1 MIGDSPYRETP
12 RFLLCPRCAEV
23 LEEAFAGV
31 QSCLRCEGMW
41 IMQPAINGTF
51 GDPRWPLGAA
61 AWWHRALECPECGFE
76 GTQNVM
82 DASIV
87 DGVIIDRCRGHG
99 VWLDPGE
106 LARVLGLPSG
116 VNELVALQR
125 LVAPASAVDP
135 AARLAARNSDRE
147 AQRRAAESL
156 REIEAA
162 NLEAREA
169 ARAARE
175 EAAVQAREREA
186 RELARIRDHA
196 AKLKQLAAEEAQA
209 ARMREGKRQA
219 LVGERAV
226 ATTEL
231 HSIEA
236 DVAELRRQ
244 LTVAAVKLEAA
255 RDRITA
261 IDDQLATPEP

>member
-31 QSCLRCEGMW
+31 QSCLRCEGVW

-51 GDPRWPLGAA
+51 GDPRWPLGAS
-61 AWWHRALECPECGFE
+61 AWWHRSLECPECGIE

-87 DGVIIDRCRGHG
+87 DGVIVDRCRGHG

-116 VNELVALQR
+116 VNELIALQR
-125 LVAPASAVDP
+125 LVAPANAVDP
-135 AARLAARNSDRE
+135 SARLAARNRDRE

-162 NLEAREA
+162 NLEARQA

-175 EAAVQAREREA
+175 EAAVQARQRET
-186 RELARIRDHA
+186 RELARIREHA
-196 AKLKQLAAEEAQA
+196 DKLEQLAAEEAQA
-209 ARMREGKRQA
+209 EQSREVRRQA
-219 LVGERAV
+219 LVAERVV
-226 ATTEL
+226 AATEL
-231 HSIEA
+231 GAIEA
-236 DVAELRRQ
+236 EVAELRRQ
-244 LTVAAVKLEAA
+244 LTVAALKLESA
-255 RDRITA
+255 RERITA
-261 IDDQLATPEP
+261 IDQQLATREP